1 MKAMRKLNYYPV
13 SLLVLALTL
22 SSPLSYAG
30 KIYRFQDENG
40 ISTLSKMLPPY
51 AAQQGYEILDDKSFR
66 VIERVLS
73 NEDAIAQSNA
83 EQAAAQ
89 ENQQEQEQLKQNQLK
104 EEQRKRLEKEQQIV
118 DKNLLDIY
126 PSVQDLL
133 KIRDSYLAYLIKQME
148 DTTAQQNHLQNKLH
162 QLQQS
167 AAEQELSGQLVSDP
181 LKQNIESARQDI
193 VDNQLHL
200 EGLQADKLNSSQQYE
215 HDLIRLRQLQ
225 SLRREAAS
233 Q

>member
-1 MKAMRKLNYYPV
+1 
-13 SLLVLALTL
+13 
-22 SSPLSYAG
+22 
-30 KIYRFQDENG
+30 
-40 ISTLSKMLPPY
+40 
-51 AAQQGYEILDDKSFR
+51 
-66 VIERVLS
+66 
-73 NEDAIAQSNA
+73 
-83 EQAAAQ
+83 
-89 ENQQEQEQLKQNQLK
+89 
-104 EEQRKRLEKEQQIV
+104 
-118 DKNLLDIY
+118 
-126 PSVQDLL
+126 
-133 KIRDSYLAYLIKQME
+133 ME

>member
-1 MKAMRKLNYYPV
+1 MRKLNYYPV

>member
-1 MKAMRKLNYYPV
+1 MKKLNYYPV
-13 SLLVLALTL
+13 SLLILALTL

-73 NEDAIAQSNA
+73 NEDAIAQNNA

-89 ENQQEQEQLKQNQLK
+89 ANPQEQELLKQKQLK
-104 EEQRKRLEKEQQIV
+104 EEQRKRLVKEQQIV

-126 PSVQDLL
+126 PSIQDLL
-133 KIRDSYLAYLIKQME
+133 KTRDNYLAYISKQME
-148 DTTAQQNHLQNKLH
+148 DSISQQELLQEKLH
-162 QLQQS
+162 KLQQA
-167 AAEQELSGQLVSDP
+167 AAEQELGGQSISDK
-181 LKQNIESARQDI
+181 LKQRIEATRQDI

-200 EGLQADKLNSSQQYE
+200 EDLQADKLNSSQQYE

-225 SLRREAAS
+225 SARREEAAN